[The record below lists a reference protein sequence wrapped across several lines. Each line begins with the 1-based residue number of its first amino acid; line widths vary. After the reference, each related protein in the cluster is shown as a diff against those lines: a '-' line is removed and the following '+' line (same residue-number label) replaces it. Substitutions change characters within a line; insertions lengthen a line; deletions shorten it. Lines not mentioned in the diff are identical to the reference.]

1 MKTIGSHPGA
11 ILFRLGIMVI
21 LITILVAVFFT
32 YVADVQKNTERA
44 AITRTRGLINSSL
57 AVVFAT
63 YAVQSRMSELNDID
77 DANPFEF
84 LREYQ
89 MLPATYAGEIEHA
102 LNDRLKAGWY
112 YQGHLSRV
120 AYKPRYLDE
129 NFYFEL
135 VLDYDDINQ
144 SGRFEMDA
152 DAFKGLYFAE
162 IDISK
167 DSEER

>member
-21 LITILVAVFFT
+21 LIAILVAVFFT
-32 YVADVQKNTERA
+32 YVADVQKNAERA
-44 AITRTRGLINSSL
+44 AITRTKGLINSSL

-102 LNDRLKAGWY
+102 LNDQLKPGWY
-112 YQGHLSRV
+112 YLKSRRQV
-120 AYKPRYLDE
+120 TYKPRYLDE
-129 NFYFEL
+129 VFRFEL
-135 VLDYDDINQ
+135 KLSYQDKND
-144 SGRFEMDA
+144 SGRFEP
-152 DAFKGLYFAE
+152 E
-162 IDISK
+162 IDTFQGIYFQRVAPLGK
-167 DSEER
+167 T